1 MKKQKEIYMNKKQ
14 NLSEEYIVFLQ
25 FLIDIKDNQINYHI
39 IISILSNNENILIK
53 ITNL

>member
-1 MKKQKEIYMNKKQ
+1 MKKTINI
-14 NLSEEYIVFLQ
+14 SVHS
-25 FLIDIKDNQINYHI
+25 NQINYHI